1 MGAPAVSPYNDRNM
15 LGVARSLTGR
25 GWTARDSDAR
35 IGMAMAQRLGVPEIV
50 GRAMTAR
57 GVALQDADTYLNPTL
72 RALMPDPHCLKDMDV
87 AARRLADAVMRG
99 ESIAVFGDYDVDGA
113 TSSALL
119 ARFFAAAGAP
129 LRIYI
134 PDRQREGY
142 GPNSRAMLRLKA
154 EGIGVV
160 VTVDCGTHAFEPLQ
174 IAAEAGL
181 EVIVVDHH
189 LAPQELPQAVAVVNP
204 KRLDDD
210 SGLDHLAAVGVAF
223 LLVVAV
229 NRVLRKAE
237 WYAKRAEPDLLS
249 WLDIVAL
256 GTVCDQVP
264 LIGLNRAL
272 VAQGLRVLAERG
284 NVGLAALSDV
294 AKANVTPGAY
304 DLGFLLGPRV
314 NAGGRVGESQ
324 MGACLLSTQDRGE
337 AARIAAALDAYNTE
351 RRSIEHDVLDEA
363 LAQAK
368 RDGPLVFV
376 AGEAWH
382 PGVIGIVASRLV
394 ERHRRPACVVSL
406 DGDLGKGSGRSV
418 DGVDL
423 GAAVLAAREAGLL
436 RDGGG
441 HAMAAGFTVERG
453 QLDALRTFLADR
465 VAHDIRVHGVVPTL
479 RLDGA
484 VSVRGADAALV
495 EALALLSPFGR
506 GNAEPRFALPSV
518 RVVKA
523 DVVGADHVRCIVTDS
538 GGGSLKAMA
547 FRAAGEPIGQAL
559 MGSAG
564 RAIHLAGRLRAD
576 TWRGGGAV
584 ELLVDDAAWP

>member
-1 MGAPAVSPYNDRNM
+1 MGAPAISHCSDQFM

-25 GWTARDSDAR
+25 GWTARESDAR
-35 IGMAMAQRLGVPEIV
+35 IGMALAQRLGVPEIV

-57 GVALQDADTYLNPTL
+57 GVELDGADHYLNPTL
-72 RALMPDPHCLKDMDV
+72 RASLPDPHCLKDMDV
-87 AARRLADAVMRG
+87 AAARLAEAVMRG
-99 ESIAVFGDYDVDGA
+99 EAIAVFGDYDVDGA
-113 TSSALL
+113 TSAALL
-119 ARFFAAAGAP
+119 ARFFAAAEVP

-154 EGIGVV
+154 EGVGVV
-160 VTVDCGTHAFEPLQ
+160 VTVDCGTHAFEPLRM
-174 IAAEAGL
+174 AAEAGL

-189 LAPQELPQAVAVVNP
+189 LAPHKLPRAVAVINP

-229 NRVLRKAE
+229 NRVLRAAG
-237 WYAKRAEPDLLS
+237 WYADRAEPDLLQ

-284 NVGLAALSDV
+284 NVGLAALADV
-294 AKANVTPGAY
+294 AKAHQAPSAY

-324 MGACLLSTQDRGE
+324 LGACLLSTQDRNQ

-351 RRSIEHDVLDEA
+351 RRAIEREVLDEA
-363 LAQAK
+363 LARAAV
-368 RDGPLVFV
+368 DGPLILV

-394 ERHRRPACVVSL
+394 DRHRRPCCVVSF
-406 DGDLGKGSGRSV
+406 DGNLGKGSGRSV

-423 GAAVLAAREAGLL
+423 GVAVLAARDAGLL

-453 QLDALRTFLADR
+453 RLDALRTFLADR
-465 VAHDIRVHGVVPTL
+465 VAHDLRVTGAAPTL

-495 EALALLSPFGR
+495 HALARLSPFGR

-523 DVVGADHVRCIVTDS
+523 DVVGADHVRCIITD
-538 GGGSLKAMA
+538 GGGGGLKAIA

-576 TWRGGGAV
+576 SWRGGGGV
-584 ELLVDDAAWP
+584 EFHVDDAAWP